1 MSEAGALSNMYEK
14 YKELCQLVDRV
25 LLDINMGRSGKD
37 DPNRVKLLDLLNEI
51 IQKKEDHSI
60 NAGWGELLFGDIN
73 YNLNAMNQLKSVLSD
88 DPIQDDVHCQALED
102 LAWRLESKRTKMYAK
117 MRGAGF

>member
-1 MSEAGALSNMYEK
+1 MSEAGALSSMYQK
-14 YKELCQLVDRV
+14 YKELCQLVDQV

-37 DPNRVKLLDLLNEI
+37 DPSRVKLVDLLNEI

-60 NAGWGELLFGDIN
+60 DAGWGELLLGDID
-73 YNLNAMNQLKSVLSD
+73 YNLNSIKQLKSALSNESS
-88 DPIQDDVHCQALED
+88 QDEVYCQILED

-117 MRGAGF
+117 IRGAGF

>member
-37 DPNRVKLLDLLNEI
+37 DPNRVKLVDLLNEI
-51 IQKKEDHSI
+51 IQKKDDQSI
-60 NAGWGELLFGDIN
+60 NASWGELLFGDIN
-73 YNLNAMNQLKSVLSD
+73 YNLNAMKQLKSVLSD
-88 DPIQDDVHCQALED
+88 EPIQNDVHCQALED

>member
-37 DPNRVKLLDLLNEI
+37 DPNRVKLVDLLNEI

-60 NAGWGELLFGDIN
+60 EAGWGELLLGDIN
-73 YNLNAMNQLKSVLSD
+73 YNLNAIKRLKSILSD
-88 DPIQDDVHCQALED
+88 DPFQDDVHCQALED

>member
-14 YKELCQLVDRV
+14 YKDLCQLVDQV

-37 DPNRVKLLDLLNEI
+37 DPNRVKLVGLLDEI

-60 NAGWGELLFGDIN
+60 GAGWGELLLDDIN
-73 YNLNAMNQLKSVLSD
+73 YNLNAIKRLKSILSD
-88 DPIQDDVHCQALED
+88 DPFQDDVHCQVLED